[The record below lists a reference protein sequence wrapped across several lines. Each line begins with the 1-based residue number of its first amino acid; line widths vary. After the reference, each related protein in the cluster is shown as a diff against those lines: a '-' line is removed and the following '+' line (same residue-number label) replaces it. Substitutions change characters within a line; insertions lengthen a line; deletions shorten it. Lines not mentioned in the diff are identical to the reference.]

1 MTDFEC
7 LWSKI
12 DRKSAIVSPGESVN
26 PSQRSVLVTGA
37 TGFVGRALCLRLAR
51 DGWRVLAWARSPER
65 ARAKLGAEVE
75 IVPVREG
82 DAELRTALAG
92 AEAVVNL
99 AGENLFGGRW
109 SAGRKRALVESRVD
123 LTRRVVRAMASCGR
137 PPRALLCANAVGY
150 YGDRGDE
157 VLDEGSAP
165 GTGFLAELCRD
176 WQSAGDEALA
186 LGTRVAH
193 FRQGIVLGAE
203 GGALARMLP
212 IFRLGLGGRLGS
224 GRQWLS
230 WIQLDDLL
238 ELFVAALSDERWRG
252 AFDAVAPEPVTNAGF
267 TRALGRALRRPT
279 VLPAPEA
286 ALELVLGEAAQ
297 VLLASQRVLPRRALE
312 QGFRFGCADIDTALA
327 AELAA
332 APGLAIGPARDA
344 PDAAYLRERPAAHLL
359 ESEAWI
365 DAPRERVFEFFSR
378 AQNLGALTPPAMDLE
393 IRTLGPIELRAGA
406 EIDYRMRIG
415 PLPIAWRTRIDVW
428 QPPERFVDVQL
439 TGPYASWYHEHR
451 FEAVGART
459 RMLDRVWYAAPL
471 GPLGRAAQ
479 GLAVAPRLREIFT
492 FRARAI
498 ARRFGAR
505 PSASAARP
513 ATKRV

>member
-1 MTDFEC
+1 MST
-7 LWSKI
+7 
-12 DRKSAIVSPGESVN
+12 
-26 PSQRSVLVTGA
+26 SQRRVLVTGA
-37 TGFVGRALCLRLAR
+37 TGFVGQALCLRLTR

-65 ARAKLGAEVE
+65 ARARLGEDVE

-92 AEAVVNL
+92 ADAVVNL

-109 SAGRKRALVESRVD
+109 TAARKRALVESRVD
-123 LTRRVVRAMASCGR
+123 LTRRVVRAMATCGR
-137 PPRALLCANAVGY
+137 PPRALLCANAVGF

-157 VLDEGSAP
+157 VLSEDSAP
-165 GTGFLAELCRD
+165 GTGFLAELCRE
-176 WQSAGDEALA
+176 WQRAGDEAEA
-186 LGTRVAH
+186 FGTRVVH

-212 IFRLGLGGRLGS
+212 IFRLGLGGRLGF

-230 WIQLDDLL
+230 WIQHDDLL
-238 ELFVAALSDERWRG
+238 ELFATALADEGWRG
-252 AFDAVAPEPVTNAGF
+252 AFDAVSPEPVTNAGF

-279 VLPAPEA
+279 VLPAPKA

-312 QGFRFGCADIDTALA
+312 HGFRFACADIDTALA
-327 AELAA
+327 AELSTV
-332 APGLAIGPARDA
+332 PGLTIGPARDA
-344 PDAAYLRERPAAHLL
+344 PDAAYLRERPAAHRL
-359 ESEAWI
+359 ECEAWI
-365 DAPRERVFEFFSR
+365 DAPREQVFEFFSR
-378 AQNLGALTPPAMDLE
+378 AQNLGALTPPGMDLE
-393 IRTLGPIELRAGA
+393 IRTQGPIELRAGA

-415 PLPIAWRTRIDVW
+415 PLPIAWRTRIDAW

-479 GLAVAPRLREIFT
+479 GLAVAPRLREIFA

-498 ARRFGAR
+498 ARRFGGSAN
-505 PSASAARP
+505 ASAAP
-513 ATKRV
+513 APANRVGGT